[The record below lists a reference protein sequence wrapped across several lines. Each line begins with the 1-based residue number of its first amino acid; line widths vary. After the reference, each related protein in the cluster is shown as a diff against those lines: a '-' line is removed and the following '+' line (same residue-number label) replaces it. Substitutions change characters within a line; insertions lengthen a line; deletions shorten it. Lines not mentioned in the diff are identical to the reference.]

1 MSHPA
6 AAAAPA
12 EPLPRE
18 KIQEFDRRVAA
29 VVRRYPPERKAAALL
44 PVLRAAQELFGRLSP
59 EVQGLAAARLGVSPA
74 RVDEVATF
82 YVMFHPRPVGR
93 HVVELCTNVSCCLTG
108 SERIWEHLKRK
119 LGVEPNQT
127 TADGRITLR
136 EVECLGS
143 CGTAP
148 AMLVD
153 EEMHE
158 RLTVEKVDEILGRL
172 S

>member
-1 MSHPA
+1 MSSPPQA
-6 AAAAPA
+6 SADA
-12 EPLPRE
+12 LPRE
-18 KIQEFDRRVAA
+18 KVEQFDREIDAIA
-29 VVRRYPPERKAAALL
+29 RRYPADRKAAALL
-44 PVLRAAQELFGRLSP
+44 PVLRAGQELFGSLTP
-59 EVQGLAAARLGVSPA
+59 EVQKLAAARLGVSPA

-82 YVMFHPRPVGR
+82 YVMFHTKPVGR

-108 SERIWEHLKRK
+108 SEKLWAHLRKK
-119 LGVEPNQT
+119 LGVGPGET
-127 TADGRITLR
+127 TADGRFTLR

-148 AMLVD
+148 AMLIDD
-153 EEMHE
+153 EMYE

>member
-1 MSHPA
+1 MSQSPSVG
-6 AAAAPA
+6 
-12 EPLPRE
+12 
-18 KIQEFDRRVAA
+18 VAA
-29 VVRRYPPERKAAALL
+29 ELPADQVARFDHELAEIVRRYPPDRKSSAMLPALRL
-44 PVLRAAQELFGRLSP
+44 GQEIFGWVSP
-59 EVQGLAAARLGVSPA
+59 AVQRLAADRLGVSPA
-74 RVDEVATF
+74 RAEEVATF
-82 YVMFHPRPVGR
+82 YVMFHTKPAGR

-108 SERIWEHLKRK
+108 SERLWEHLRKK
-119 LGVEPNQT
+119 LGIGNGET
-127 TADGRITLR
+127 TPDGRITLR

-172 S
+172 K